1 MSADAAELQRR
12 REMLIAQCD
21 AQRADVARYVGGLAT
36 PVRIADRVA
45 NVLHYLR
52 RHPLAAGASA
62 VTLLVTQRRG
72 LLKWGQ
78 RAFVAWRAWRA
89 WRGRRDAI

>member
-12 REMLIAQCD
+12 RELLITQCD
-21 AQRADVARYVGGLAT
+21 AQRADIALNVGGLTT
-36 PVRIADRVA
+36 PIRIADRVA
-45 NVLHYLR
+45 NVMHFLR

-62 VTLLVTQRRG
+62 VTLLVSQRRG

-89 WRGRRDAI
+89 WRGRRGAI